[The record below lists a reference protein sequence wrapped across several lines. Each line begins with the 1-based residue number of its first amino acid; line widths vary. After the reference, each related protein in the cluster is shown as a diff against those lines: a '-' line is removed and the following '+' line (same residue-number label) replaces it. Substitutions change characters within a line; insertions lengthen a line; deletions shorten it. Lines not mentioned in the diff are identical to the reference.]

1 MQVTATF
8 VLAGF
13 TLLTLNAYAHV
24 GHGFPEVQNQEVRA
38 YRRSLRLHNRSI
50 RVRSD
55 TPNESSFASIKDR
68 TQECNGYSLP
78 QSHDFHKAYP
88 KSNEIAYIMDND
100 DTARSVWNDIKASG
114 IIPDHVEVKEG
125 TDRNQGISDSQ
136 SDSYSDK
143 DPDCW
148 WTATTCTKPKADG
161 LSEDIV
167 SCPEPGTWGLTFD
180 DGPDCGHNEFYDF
193 LQQQKLKA
201 TMFYIGGNVLDNPLQ
216 AQRGLADG
224 HNICV
229 HTWSHHYTTTLED
242 ENVFAELYYTMRVIK
257 DVIGVTPRCWRP
269 PYGDV
274 DDRVRA
280 IATGLGL
287 RTIIWDQDT
296 DDWDIQPE
304 GDSSTQ
310 KIDSNYDKIVS
321 LASSKKTDTHGIVVL
336 NHELNKY
343 TMSEFMKEYPKV
355 KDAFPHVVPLS
366 ACFNATKPYPEDGP
380 TYSTF
385 NDYISGKID
394 ANNVP
399 DMAKF
404 QIQVG
409 SKMDIVTLSNQTDVG
424 GFSPQ
429 SKPNKNAN
437 DATSADAS
445 PSSSTTQ
452 KPTHNSGTSPTISLP
467 TLWLFTA
474 LFFYAL
480 YL

>member
-1 MQVTATF
+1 
-8 VLAGF
+8 
-13 TLLTLNAYAHV
+13 
-24 GHGFPEVQNQEVRA
+24 
-38 YRRSLRLHNRSI
+38 
-50 RVRSD
+50 
-55 TPNESSFASIKDR
+55 
-68 TQECNGYSLP
+68 
-78 QSHDFHKAYP
+78 
-88 KSNEIAYIMDND
+88 
-100 DTARSVWNDIKASG
+100 
-114 IIPDHVEVKEG
+114 
-125 TDRNQGISDSQ
+125 
-136 SDSYSDK
+136 
-143 DPDCW
+143 
-148 WTATTCTKPKADG
+148 
-161 LSEDIV
+161 
-167 SCPEPGTWGLTFD
+167 
-180 DGPDCGHNEFYDF
+180 
-193 LQQQKLKA
+193 
-201 TMFYIGGNVLDNPLQ
+201 
-216 AQRGLADG
+216 
-224 HNICV
+224 
-229 HTWSHHYTTTLED
+229 
-242 ENVFAELYYTMRVIK
+242 
-257 DVIGVTPRCWRP
+257 
-269 PYGDV
+269 
-274 DDRVRA
+274 
-280 IATGLGL
+280 
-287 RTIIWDQDT
+287 
-296 DDWDIQPE
+296 
-304 GDSSTQ
+304 
-310 KIDSNYDKIVS
+310 
-321 LASSKKTDTHGIVVL
+321 
-336 NHELNKY
+336 
-343 TMSEFMKEYPKV
+343 MKEYPKV